1 MPKKDMR
8 FLCYPFMREE
18 SCMVDFEIR
27 TDSLAARIGL
37 AASLTES
44 YSEVYADLMH
54 LVKMAYHL
62 NGSVRGRLAITEED
76 LQWLSEIYDSYLAE
90 VRDRTEGFVLPQ
102 GCQAAAVLHTCR
114 SEAKKSVRALH
125 KVSLEKDVPEIL
137 FDYANLLANVLFV
150 MAVYMNKKQ
159 QIEEIP
165 FVSKSYPNRKSTT
178 RGNKHETNNL

>member
-1 MPKKDMR
+1 MVKKDMR
-8 FLCYPFMREE
+8 FLCYPYMRES

-37 AASLTES
+37 AASLTQS

-62 NGSVRGRLAITEED
+62 NGSVRGQLAITEED
-76 LQWLSEIYDSYLAE
+76 LKWLSEIYDFYVGHVE
-90 VRDRTEGFVLPQ
+90 DRIQGFVLPH

-125 KVSLEKDVPEIL
+125 KVSLEKEVPEIL
-137 FDYANLLANVLFV
+137 FDYANLLANVLFA
-150 MAVYMNKKQ
+150 MAVYINKKNG
-159 QIEEIP
+159 IEEIP
-165 FVSKSYPNRKSTT
+165 FISKSYPKRKVSNRGK
-178 RGNKHETNNL
+178 